1 MAGKYG
7 GSKKENEKV
16 VSLRGL
22 HRLEQG
28 MPERPVPVT
37 SNRPT
42 GRCDC
47 RPPSNELPGCLPR
60 LSSDTTGIRGS
71 GENGVH
77 DTRRKLPL

>member
-7 GSKKENEKV
+7 GGKKENGEV
-16 VSLRGL
+16 ESLCRL

-28 MPERPVPVT
+28 LPERPVPVT
-37 SNRPT
+37 SNKPT
-42 GRCDC
+42 GRYDC
-47 RPPSNELPGCLPR
+47 RPPSNELPGCLLG
-60 LSSDTTGIRGS
+60 LSSNTSGIRGS